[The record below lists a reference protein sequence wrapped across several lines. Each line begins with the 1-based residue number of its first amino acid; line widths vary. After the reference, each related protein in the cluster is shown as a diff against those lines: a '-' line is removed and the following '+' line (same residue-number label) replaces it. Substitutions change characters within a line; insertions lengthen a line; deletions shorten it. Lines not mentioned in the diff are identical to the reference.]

1 MDKQTRPYTSSGL
14 ANCPFT
20 LSVRVVYLLSPLS
33 MEITPQFVSPHGIFH
48 HFFGIFFVLMT
59 SSRNILYGHIEHN
72 KRAECNTPLISFW
85 LQLRLS
91 LLLSHLVLPIPN
103 FVLFIVYPN
112 RNTHHYQD
120 SGVGRTALS
129 SSRSTRISGV
139 EFRIAS
145 VNAEMFTG
153 TTADPC
159 VNIGY
164 KDYTSRPRQISHKKQ
179 ITSHVGIPASACI
192 ENSFYRTRSHM
203 IALFQLTSVMSST
216 SRS

>member
-145 VNAEMFTG
+145 VNAEG
-153 TTADPC
+153 TAADPC

-164 KDYTSRPRQISHKKQ
+164 KDHTSRPRLIWWSKRTKTNHLAREHRTQYPSISIH
-179 ITSHVGIPASACI
+179 
-192 ENSFYRTRSHM
+192 R
-203 IALFQLTSVMSST
+203 
-216 SRS
+216 